1 MSVPGLGGGF
11 GVGGSVGPLW
21 RCQLVVF
28 DVQLTPDRACG
39 LGELWAKPG
48 QEAAAPADVPDEEA
62 EEDDEEEDDEDDED
76 EDDDSD
82 EPDEEPDDSAFDDSD
97 FAPDSDFA
105 ADSDLA
111 AGFDEL
117 RLSVL

>member
-11 GVGGSVGPLW
+11 GVGGPVGPLW

-39 LGELWAKPG
+39 LGELRAEPG

-62 EEDDEEEDDEDDED
+62 EEDDED

-82 EPDEEPDDSAFDDSD
+82 EPDEGPDDSAFDDSD